1 MNKKNSMRYK
11 LLKLSTI
18 FTSALLIL
26 GLGSCVKSAKD
37 FTDLSKTSDLVILM
51 NSGTGNFKASNL
63 LVNTA
68 SPDTLKKTVMADLA
82 SATSNS
88 GPVTVTIGVDNSAIA
103 AYNSANGT
111 NFQPFPANA
120 FKFVSNTITIPGG
133 QQHYGTTDVWI
144 FQNKLDPTISYM
156 LPVSITDGGGKNL
169 SSNQNTIYY
178 NVIGNP
184 LAGNYKQDF
193 FRWNG
198 TSDTT
203 TAPNSTVFTNQPIII
218 APVTATSVLLPESYL
233 QTFVGSTAGIT
244 LSFTNNNGVLSNFSV
259 SLDATT
265 QAGLSNGG
273 FTVVTPPKLVGYQIV
288 GNAATHY
295 AGSTFRVFMVLLN
308 STPATRTVI
317 DQFVKQ

>member
-1 MNKKNSMRYK
+1 MKYYIPK
-11 LLKLSTI
+11 LKIVFAAAFLM
-18 FTSALLIL
+18 LI
-26 GLGSCVKSAKD
+26 GFSCVKSRSG
-37 FTDLSKTSDLVILM
+37 FTDFSEVSDFVILTG
-51 NSGTGNFKASNL
+51 SGTGNFKASNI
-63 LVNTA
+63 LVNTS
-68 SPDTLKKTVMADLA
+68 SPDTIKLTATANLA
-82 SATSNS
+82 SANSNN
-88 GPVTVTIGVDNSAIA
+88 GPVTVTIGVDNSAIT
-103 AYNSANGT
+103 AYNTANGT

-120 FKFVSNTITIPGG
+120 FKIVNNSITIPGG
-133 QQHYGTTDVWI
+133 QQHYGTTTVWV

-156 LPVSITDGGGKNL
+156 LPVSITDGGGKKL

-184 LAGNYKQDF
+184 LAGNYNQNF
-193 FRWNG
+193 YRWNG

-203 TAPNSTVFTNQPIII
+203 TPPNSTVFTNQPVVI
-218 APVTATSVLLPESYL
+218 APITATSILLPESYL

-244 LSFTNNNGVLSNFSV
+244 LSFTNTAGVLSNFSV
-259 SLDATT
+259 SLDPTT
-265 QAGLSNGG
+265 AAGLASGG

-317 DQFVKQ
+317 DDFIKQ